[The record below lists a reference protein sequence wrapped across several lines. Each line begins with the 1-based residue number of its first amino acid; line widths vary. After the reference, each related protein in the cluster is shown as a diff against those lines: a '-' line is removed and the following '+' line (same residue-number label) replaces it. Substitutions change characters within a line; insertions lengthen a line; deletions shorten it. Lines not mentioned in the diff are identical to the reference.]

1 MKTTLKFEE
10 PEKSIYRDYSNFS
23 SGCFKDD
30 FDDDVQH
37 LSGKSRLQRFRKKTI
52 DTLNKRGRS
61 FC

>member
-10 PEKSIYRDYSNFS
+10 PKKSIYRDYSNFS

-37 LSGKSRLQRFRKKTI
+37 LSGKSRLQRFRKKNYGHT
-52 DTLNKRGRS
+52 
-61 FC
+61 